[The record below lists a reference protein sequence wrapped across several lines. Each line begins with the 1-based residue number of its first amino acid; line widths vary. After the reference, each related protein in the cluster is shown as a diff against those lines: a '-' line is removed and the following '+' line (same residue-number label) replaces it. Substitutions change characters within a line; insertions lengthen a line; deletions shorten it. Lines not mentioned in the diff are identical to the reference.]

1 MWIFG
6 KKKKSV
12 NDRMREV
19 IERNRIYTIEKEE
32 RNYDVKKLIQAI
44 EKAARESLNIRNK
57 DVKIDY
63 TVSSYYITVITN
75 ITRNSTHKNK

>member
-6 KKKKSV
+6 KKKKTV

-19 IERNRIYTIEKEE
+19 VERNRIYAVQKDDN
-32 RNYDVKKLIQAI
+32 NYDIKNLIQAI
-44 EKAARESLNIRNK
+44 EKAARESLHLKNK

-63 TVSSYYITVITN
+63 TVSSYSITVITN
-75 ITRNSTHKNK
+75 IPRESLTKR

>member
-6 KKKKSV
+6 KKKKTV

-19 IERNRIYTIEKEE
+19 IERNRIYAVQKDDN
-32 RNYDVKKLIQAI
+32 NYDIKNLIQAI
-44 EKAARESLNIRNK
+44 ERAARESLHLENK

-63 TVSSYYITVITN
+63 TVSSYSMTVITN
-75 ITRNSTHKNK
+75 IPRESLTKR

>member
-63 TVSSYYITVITN
+63 TVSSYSITVITN

>member
-19 IERNRIYTIEKEE
+19 IERNRVYTIEKEE
-32 RNYDVKKLIQAI
+32 GNYDVKKLIQAI

-63 TVSSYYITVITN
+63 TVNSYSITVITS
-75 ITRNSTHKNK
+75 ITRNSTHKSK